1 MSILVAI
8 SDLLGA
14 FLCLTRVIFV
24 LLPGIWATIEE
35 LKAFAYY
42 LRIRVYEKRPV

>member
-8 SDLLGA
+8 GDLLGA
-14 FLCLTRVIFV
+14 FLCLAGVIFV

-35 LKAFAYY
+35 LKAFSYY
-42 LRIRVYEKRPV
+42 LRIRVYEESRV